1 MAGEGKG
8 EAQRQTGALHAHV
21 VQEVRDAVHNVVK
34 ELEKTVEKNS
44 FNHMLTAFI

>member
-1 MAGEGKG
+1 MAGEGKC

-34 ELEKTVEKNS
+34 ELEETVEK
-44 FNHMLTAFI
+44 TALIIR